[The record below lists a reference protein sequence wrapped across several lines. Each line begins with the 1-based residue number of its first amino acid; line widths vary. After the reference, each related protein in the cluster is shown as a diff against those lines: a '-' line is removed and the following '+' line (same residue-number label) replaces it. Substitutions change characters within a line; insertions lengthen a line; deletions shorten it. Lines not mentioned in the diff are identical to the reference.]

1 MRRRLS
7 LILTLAAWLLA
18 TGSHWDL
25 VQTFAWGRMIA
36 SYSQTVPLAQAIRLT
51 FTPENMCGVCTVVA
65 TAKQQQ
71 TDDAI
76 PGGKLDGKVLLV
88 FAPVPA
94 PVVAA
99 PAFSSSIFDR
109 SAVPLPERAA
119 PPVPPPR
126 FAA

>member
-1 MRRRLS
+1 MRRRTS

-36 SYSQTVPLAQAIRLT
+36 TYSQTVPLSEAIRLT
-51 FTPENMCGVCTVVA
+51 FTPENMCGVCSAVS

-71 TDDAI
+71 SETAAI

-99 PAFSSSIFDR
+99 PSFVSTVFDLFS
-109 SAVPLPERAA
+109 VPVSERAA

-126 FAA
+126 LA

>member
-1 MRRRLS
+1 MRRRIS

-36 SYSQTVPLAQAIRLT
+36 NYSQTVPLAEAIRLT
-51 FTPENMCGVCTVVA
+51 FTPENMCGVCSVVA
-65 TAKQQQ
+65 TAKQ
-71 TDDAI
+71 DSDPAA
-76 PGGKLDGKVLLV
+76 PSAGKLDGKVLLV
-88 FAPVPA
+88 FSPIPA

-99 PAFSSSIFDR
+99 PSFVSRIFDP
-109 SAVPLPERAA
+109 SSVPISERAA

-126 FAA
+126 HAV